1 MHQCIGPCEFDIDPK
16 VYDEMSDKVVRFMN
30 GDTKDVETQLQ
41 TKMLEAS
48 QALEFEKA
56 QEYKE
61 MLESIRHVV
70 NDKQNIEKKINSLI
84 ITNTVFLQLHHNTF
98 KSIHYRNKKLK

>member
-70 NDKQNIEKKINSLI
+70 NDKQNIEKIIVVHVMSLLGI
-84 ITNTVFLQLHHNTF
+84 RKRDILRLQV
-98 KSIHYRNKKLK
+98 S